1 MAGTIKPRDA
11 EELRQAVE
19 WALND
24 GATLDVRGQ
33 GSKLA
38 LGKPM
43 TCDQVLDLS
52 GLSGIVD
59 YAPEE
64 LVVTLRAGT
73 PMREVEAL
81 LAQRN
86 QMLAFEPPDLGP
98 LLGREAGQGTLVGAV
113 MGNLAGPRRLSAGA
127 ARDHLL
133 GFSGVNGRG
142 EAFKSGG
149 KVMKNVTGYDLSKLL
164 AGSWGTL
171 AVLDE
176 VSVKVLPAPDQTR
189 TLMLLGLSDEA
200 AVKAMCAAMGSPHD
214 VSGAAHVEGRTAL
227 RLEGVAPSVEARLK
241 GLRDLLARRRED
253 GRTRHAR
260 KPRPSGARCATWRR
274 LSDAR
279 DAVVWKIS
287 CPPTE
292 GPGIVARIK
301 AQRPSAR
308 AFYDWSGGLV
318 WLALPPSA
326 DADHAIV
333 RGALGADRRPRHPDS
348 CARSGARRRAGVPAA
363 AAGARGAGFAR
374 EGELRS
380 QGSLQ
385 SGAHGLTMQTNF
397 TLAQLADPETARSE
411 HILRKC
417 VHCGFCTATCPT
429 YVLLGDERDSPRG
442 RIYFIKAMLEGDR
455 APTASEVR
463 HVDRCLSCLSC
474 MTTCPSG
481 VHYMHLVDHGR
492 HHIEETFHASAAR
505 PAAARAARLADAA
518 TGGCSA
524 GPWCWAGSPSRWRR
538 CCRRRSADPG
548 GATFLRRLRAMLEAV
563 PDRLAGPSPVDRP
576 QTFAG
581 GGPAA
586 QARGADAGLRPAGAG
601 ARGQR
606 GDGAAADPP
615 RHRGGERR
623 GLGLL
628 RLVGAA
634 CRPQRA
640 RPSRSPS
647 ATSRPGCARSTA
659 RASTPSS
666 STPRAAAP
674 R

>member
-1 MAGTIKPRDA
+1 M
-11 EELRQAVE
+11 
-19 WALND
+19 
-24 GATLDVRGQ
+24 RGQ

-98 LLGREAGQGTLVGAV
+98 LLGQEAGQGTLVGAV

-189 TLMLLGLSDEA
+189 TLVLHGLSDEA

-214 VSGAAHVEGRTAL
+214 VSGAAHVDGRTAL
-227 RLEGVAPSVEARLK
+227 RLEGVAPFGRGAPERPARSSDDDR
-241 GLRDLLARRRED
+241 RDDGGTWHPRKPRLLARR
-253 GRTRHAR
+253 AR
-260 KPRPSGARCATWRR
+260 RDAACRG
-274 LSDAR
+274 AR

-301 AQRPSAR
+301 AQRPSAK
-308 AFYDWSGGLV
+308 AFYDWSGGLI

-326 DADHAIV
+326 DADHSIV
-333 RGALGADRRPRHPDS
+333 RGALGSTGGHATLIR
-348 CARSGARRRAGVPAA
+348 AAENVRSSVPV
-363 AAGARGAGFAR
+363 F
-374 EGELRS
+374 
-380 QGSLQ
+380 QPQ
-385 SGAHGLTMQTNF
+385 
-397 TLAQLADPETARSE
+397 
-411 HILRKC
+411 
-417 VHCGFCTATCPT
+417 
-429 YVLLGDERDSPRG
+429 
-442 RIYFIKAMLEGDR
+442 
-455 APTASEVR
+455 PTALAALASRVKESF
-463 HVDRCLSCLSC
+463 DPKGLFN
-474 MTTCPSG
+474 P
-481 VHYMHLVDHGR
+481 GR
-492 HHIEETFHASAAR
+492 M
-505 PAAARAARLADAA
+505 
-518 TGGCSA
+518 G
-524 GPWCWAGSPSRWRR
+524 
-538 CCRRRSADPG
+538 
-548 GATFLRRLRAMLEAV
+548 
-563 PDRLAGPSPVDRP
+563 
-576 QTFAG
+576 
-581 GGPAA
+581 
-586 QARGADAGLRPAGAG
+586 
-601 ARGQR
+601 
-606 GDGAAADPP
+606 
-615 RHRGGERR
+615 
-623 GLGLL
+623 
-628 RLVGAA
+628 
-634 CRPQRA
+634 
-640 RPSRSPS
+640 
-647 ATSRPGCARSTA
+647 
-659 RASTPSS
+659 
-666 STPRAAAP
+666 
-674 R
+674 